1 MASFLD
7 QSKVE
12 HIMDMGFSEEQAA
25 AALTAAQGNL
35 EVAVNYCLSEIPRLT
50 ERNNHEIDSDAIPEN
65 GYDVGYLSSEIS
77 LEVEENKIIITS
89 LLEMT
94 DEALYGDIQQ
104 QPFLLTLLECFDEA
118 CTQGVPMDLEA
129 FKAFLKSLLS
139 KQLSPMIASF
149 LQDLMSN
156 TNLSSK
162 SLEVG
167 ALANEV
173 CASAEIGLPILT
185 AGLFRLFDKE
195 DHNGIISRKEFMVT
209 LLSFNSLASSPV
221 IALKTFFDLV
231 DSNSNGRVEL
241 KELADFVLE
250 LAAVPIDLAKASAYT
265 LQKILKSGPVE
276 QAAAEMILMFDADGN
291 GTVDAKEFASAVSS
305 LIQSVLPDS
314 LPQILS
320 TARKE
325 QLLTEFLSRATECQM
340 PKADAIDLYS
350 RLLHELLLDF
360 TDEVRPT
367 LIQACTQIS
376 TEFPFR
382 LQQVLPIFTMAIDHF
397 FAFVKGPGIRRTVAA
412 LMTLFD
418 IKNNGMINENEI
430 RFLLAGLSNEI
441 HMEEYISEIFRLFD
455 EDGDGRITK
464 KEAMDVL
471 GKFLGFATE
480 IVCVCLDLI
489 KHLLGAILLPV
500 LGLVASMVG
509 DGTSFTFD
517 ELMNLSKLASD
528 GGAAQVSTA
537 AREVMSS
544 LPFM

>member
-12 HIMDMGFSEEQAA
+12 HIMDMGFSEDQAA

-221 IALKTFFDLV
+221 IALKTFFRL
-231 DSNSNGRVEL
+231 
-241 KELADFVLE
+241 
-250 LAAVPIDLAKASAYT
+250 
-265 LQKILKSGPVE
+265 SG
-276 QAAAEMILMFDADGN
+276 F
-291 GTVDAKEFASAVSS
+291 
-305 LIQSVLPDS
+305 
-314 LPQILS
+314 
-320 TARKE
+320 
-325 QLLTEFLSRATECQM
+325 
-340 PKADAIDLYS
+340 
-350 RLLHELLLDF
+350 
-360 TDEVRPT
+360 
-367 LIQACTQIS
+367 
-376 TEFPFR
+376 
-382 LQQVLPIFTMAIDHF
+382 
-397 FAFVKGPGIRRTVAA
+397 
-412 LMTLFD
+412 
-418 IKNNGMINENEI
+418 
-430 RFLLAGLSNEI
+430 
-441 HMEEYISEIFRLFD
+441 
-455 EDGDGRITK
+455 
-464 KEAMDVL
+464 
-471 GKFLGFATE
+471 
-480 IVCVCLDLI
+480 
-489 KHLLGAILLPV
+489 
-500 LGLVASMVG
+500 
-509 DGTSFTFD
+509 
-517 ELMNLSKLASD
+517 
-528 GGAAQVSTA
+528 
-537 AREVMSS
+537 
-544 LPFM
+544 